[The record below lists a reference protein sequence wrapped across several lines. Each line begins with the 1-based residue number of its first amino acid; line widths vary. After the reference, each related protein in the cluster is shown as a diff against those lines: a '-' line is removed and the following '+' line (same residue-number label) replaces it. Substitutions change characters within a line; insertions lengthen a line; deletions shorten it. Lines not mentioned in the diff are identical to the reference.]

1 MQSFACLRFC
11 VPLCVLAAC
20 SVPDKQS
27 VDPDAGVPGGDGG
40 VEGPTDS
47 DAPETTI
54 DQAPAMFSNAGQV
67 TFLFSSNDP
76 KATFSCLIDRELPQ
90 PCQSPYVRSLP
101 DGSHSF
107 SVRASDQA
115 GNTDDTPAE
124 LVWTIDTVP
133 PETSLVDA
141 PPPVDNTVMPKFTF
155 RSSEANVVFDCS
167 LDNAAFSPCES
178 GASFGP
184 VGDDT
189 HSFAVRARDRAGN
202 IDSSPAIYPWRV
214 DTSTPDTEITS
225 GPADASAS
233 RSTTASFDFRSPDKG
248 SNVTFQCSLDGAGFV
263 ACTAPHDVTGLGQ
276 GTHTFAVRVR
286 DVAGNFDP
294 SPADRSW
301 TVDLTPP
308 DTSILTGPTGAMA
321 SASTSVTFTSNELD
335 ATFKCSL
342 DNATFASCTSP
353 ASLTGLAQGA
363 HSFKV
368 QATDAAGNVD
378 ASAATATWSVDTV
391 APDIAIVSGPGEAAI
406 VGPRVV
412 LGFTVSEGTVACT
425 LDGATIAA
433 CASPIARNLP
443 AGTHTLMVRSTDA
456 AGNFA
461 VATRTW
467 TIACNAPDAAGAAGV
482 LHLDDGGQS
491 LANAVAGGASATLG
505 DTADAEPSD
514 PAEVAAGRFGGAL
527 AFTAAAS
534 DHVTWPVAL
543 PATNEL
549 SLELWADPASAT
561 GDLVVSGDGAV
572 ALRVAAVSAT
582 TVRFS
587 ISIGDATVSSAV
599 VAANAWHHV
608 LASLSPPTL
617 RLWVDGVRTENAMV
631 SPATPPALDA
641 LRLGGDGATAYQ
653 GSLDELWLAQTA
665 ITSDEPALARY
676 CPL

>member
-1 MQSFACLRFC
+1 MQSFAALRFC

-40 VEGPTDS
+40 VEGPTDG

-54 DQAPAMFSNAGQV
+54 DQAPATFSNAGQV

-76 KATFSCLIDRELPQ
+76 KATFSCLIDREMPQ

-141 PPPVDNTVMPKFTF
+141 PPAADNTVTPKFTF
-155 RSSEANVVFDCS
+155 RSAEANVVFDCS
-167 LDNAAFSPCES
+167 LDNAGFAPCVS
-178 GASFGP
+178 GASVGP
-184 VGDDT
+184 IGDGA

-202 IDSSPAIYPWRV
+202 IDSSPAIYAWTV
-214 DTSTPDTEITS
+214 DTSTPDTEITI

-233 RSTTASFDFRSPDKG
+233 KSTTASFAFISPDKG

-263 ACTAPHDVTGLGQ
+263 ACTSPHDVTGLGQ
-276 GTHTFAVRVR
+276 GSHTFAVRVR
-286 DVAGNFDP
+286 DAVGNFDP

-308 DTSILTGPTGAMA
+308 ETSIATGPSGAMA

-335 ATFKCSL
+335 ATFDCSL
-342 DNATFASCTSP
+342 DGAAFARCTSP
-353 ASLTGLAQGA
+353 AGLTGLAQGA
-363 HSFKV
+363 HSFAV
-368 QATDAAGNVD
+368 RATDAAGNVD
-378 ASAATATWSVDTV
+378 VSPATATWSVDTV
-391 APDIAIVSGPGEAAI
+391 APDIAIVSGPGEDAI
-406 VGPRVV
+406 AGPRAV
-412 LGFTVSEGTVACT
+412 LGFTVSEGTVTCT

-443 AGTHTLMVRSTDA
+443 AGAHTLMVRSTDP

-461 VATRTW
+461 VATRNW

-505 DTADAEPSD
+505 DTVDAEPSD

-527 AFTAAAS
+527 SFTAA
-534 DHVTWPVAL
+534 DHVTWPVGLTAM
-543 PATNEL
+543 PEL
-549 SLELWADPASAT
+549 TLELWADPASAGT

-572 ALRVAAVSAT
+572 ALRVAAVSQT

-617 RLWVDGVRTENAMV
+617 RLWVDGARTEIATG
-631 SPATPPALDA
+631 PLATPPALDA

-665 ITSDEPALARY
+665 ITSDEAALARY